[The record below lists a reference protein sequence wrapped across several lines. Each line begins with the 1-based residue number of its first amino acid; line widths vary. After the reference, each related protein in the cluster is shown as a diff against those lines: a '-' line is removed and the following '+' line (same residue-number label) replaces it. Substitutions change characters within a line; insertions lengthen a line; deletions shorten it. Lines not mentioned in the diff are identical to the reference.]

1 MIGSSPEFYK
11 NALGNRKSGS
21 VQCRNSEADKYQVLK
36 GTTRSERIMDL
47 FFQILVEFGLPVA
60 AASVMGIFIYIILKY
75 ILSGVVGQVGSL
87 TAIISQLDNRVKTMN
102 HDMIKLDLLISH
114 ALHLKPDLDRMSR
127 ADGKEDARKD

>member
-1 MIGSSPEFYK
+1 MS
-11 NALGNRKSGS
+11 
-21 VQCRNSEADKYQVLK
+21 
-36 GTTRSERIMDL
+36 L
-47 FFQILVEFGLPVA
+47 FFEILATFGLPVA
-60 AASVMGIFIYIILKY
+60 AATTMGIFIYIILKY
-75 ILSGVVGQVGSL
+75 ILSGVVGKVGSL